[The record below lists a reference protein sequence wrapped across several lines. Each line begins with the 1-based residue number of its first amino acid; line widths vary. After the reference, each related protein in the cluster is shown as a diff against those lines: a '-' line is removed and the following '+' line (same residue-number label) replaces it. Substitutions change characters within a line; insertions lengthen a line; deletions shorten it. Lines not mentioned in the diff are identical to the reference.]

1 MSEQR
6 ISYLK
11 QEPTPCDC
19 IERGSVRCGCDVAFI
34 GNWAEAE
41 RRIQDGTLRGY
52 DSRSIAE
59 AVVEKHIVH
68 ERVSQ

>member
-6 ISYLK
+6 VSYLNR
-11 QEPTPCDC
+11 EPVPCTC
-19 IERGSVRCGCDVAFI
+19 IERGSARCGCDVAFI

-41 RRIQDGTLRGY
+41 RRIADGTLRGY

-59 AVVEKHIVH
+59 AVVAAHIVH
-68 ERVSQ
+68 PRTI